1 MKPYLRERQA
11 HEKFA
16 KTLGIVLAAV
26 LHVAA
31 AILLVF
37 TGVKYLYPPPEEQT
51 FIIDFEQ
58 EEPQVLVQHRNG
70 TVPQAEEID
79 LTKPVELVQRSESPE
94 TIAKN
99 NLTPQT
105 KQDNFGDVETP
116 SPKPKQEPELDP
128 RASFPGM
135 AKKDTSLTAPH
146 SASEASSNFKDGQPK
161 GNTDVGKTAGTA
173 NAHVKG
179 RSLKGSLPLP
189 KYNVQ
194 NEGIVVVDIWVDPY
208 GNVVDAKPG
217 AQGTTVTDQR
227 LWAAARAA
235 ALKAVFNMST
245 EAGAK
250 QQGTITYIFKL
261 K

>member
-1 MKPYLRERQA
+1 MKQYLRERQA
-11 HEKFA
+11 HEKAA
-16 KTLGIVLAAV
+16 KTLGIVLAAG

-31 AILLVF
+31 VFLLAF
-37 TGVKYLYPPPEEQT
+37 TGIKYLYPPPEEQT
-51 FIIDFEQ
+51 FIIDFQE
-58 EEPQVLVQHRNG
+58 EEPQVLIQHRNG
-70 TVPQAEEID
+70 TVPQAEDID

-94 TIAKN
+94 TVAKN

-105 KQDNFGDVETP
+105 KQDDFGDVDTP
-116 SPKPKQEPELDP
+116 APKPKEEPKLDP

-146 SASEASSNFKDGQPK
+146 SASESSSTYKDGQPK

-179 RSLKGSLPLP
+179 RSLKSELPRP
-189 KYNVQ
+189 AYNVQ
-194 NEGIVVVDIWVDPY
+194 KEGIVVVNIWVDTR
-208 GNVVDAKPG
+208 GTVQKATAPG
-217 AQGTTVTDQR
+217 DGSTTNDGK
-227 LWAAARAA
+227 LIAAARAA
-235 ALKAVFNMST
+235 AMKAVFNQDVN
-245 EAGAK
+245 APAL

>member
-1 MKPYLRERQA
+1 MKQYLRERQA
-11 HEKFA
+11 HEKAA
-16 KTLGIVLAAV
+16 KTLGIVLAAG

-31 AILLVF
+31 VFLLAF
-37 TGVKYLYPPPEEQT
+37 TGIKYLYPPPEEQT
-51 FIIDFEQ
+51 FIIDFQE
-58 EEPQVLVQHRNG
+58 EEPQVLIQHRNG
-70 TVPQAEEID
+70 TVPQAEDID

-94 TIAKN
+94 TVAKN

-105 KQDNFGDVETP
+105 KQDDFGDVDTP
-116 SPKPKQEPELDP
+116 APKPKDEPKLDP

-146 SASEASSNFKDGQPK
+146 SASESSSTYKDGQPK

-208 GNVVDAKPG
+208 GKVVDAKAG
-217 AQGTTVTDQR
+217 GQGTTVTDER

-235 ALKAVFNMST
+235 ALKAVFNTST

-250 QQGTITYIFKL
+250 QHGTITYIFKL